1 MNMNDKIYAGIDLGT
16 TNTVLA
22 IATQKPNGEVTSKV
36 INLPRATDEYSTV
49 GADEYT
55 C

>member
-36 INLPRATDEYSTV
+36 INLPRATERMFD
-49 GADEYT
+49 
-55 C
+55 